1 MNLRVDLNSTSNRLL
16 GFLST
21 ADSELLASNLKPVPL
36 ELRQSLEIANQP
48 IEKVYFPEDGIASVV
63 GDSKTL
69 GQIEVGIIG
78 REGMTGLHVV
88 LGSDRSPFE
97 TFVQV
102 AGSALEIKAEQLRTA
117 MNKSPTLRQI
127 LLRYVQVFMIQTS
140 QTAISN
146 AAALLTQRL
155 ARWLLMC
162 ADRLNSK
169 QVPLTHEFLSIMLG
183 VQRPGVTMAVNEL
196 EGRGLVEAHRGQ
208 ISIVDRPALIKLTNG
223 AYGMAEAEYRRRFE
237 VKKS

>member
-1 MNLRVDLNSTSNRLL
+1 MNLRVDLNSTPNRLL
-16 GFLST
+16 GFLS
-21 ADSELLASNLKPVPL
+21 AGDRELLASNLKPVPL

-48 IEKVYFPEDGIASVV
+48 IEKVYFPEDGIVSVV

-78 REGMTGLHVV
+78 REGVTGLQVV
-88 LGSDRSPFE
+88 LGNDRSPFE

-102 AGSALEIKAEQLRTA
+102 PGSALEIGAEQLRTA
-117 MNKSPTLRQI
+117 MNKGPTLRQL
-127 LLRYVQVFMIQTS
+127 LLRYVQVFVIQTS

-146 AAALLTQRL
+146 AAALLPQRL

-169 QVPLTHEFLSIMLG
+169 QIPLTHEFLATRSAE
-183 VQRPGVTMAVNEL
+183 T
-196 EGRGLVEAHRGQ
+196 GRDDGRQ
-208 ISIVDRPALIKLTNG
+208 
-223 AYGMAEAEYRRRFE
+223 
-237 VKKS
+237 